1 MKRKPKSI
9 SAGTASRL
17 SQMKNESIQNRSV
30 KISAE
35 TRELY
40 KKRSRELQQ
49 DVTQDPDIPRLP
61 TEKWELGEVGKFY
74 RPLKTAVSV
83 RIDNDVLA
91 WLKSKG
97 EGHLTRIN
105 EILRQT
111 MSADLKH

>member
-1 MKRKPKSI
+1 
-9 SAGTASRL
+9 
-17 SQMKNESIQNRSV
+17 MKNESIRNRSV

-35 TRELY
+35 TREIY
-40 KKRSRELQQ
+40 EKRSREVEK
-49 DVTQDPDIPRLP
+49 DSTQDPDIPRLP
-61 TEKWELGEVGKFY
+61 IEKWELGEVGKFY

-105 EILRQT
+105 EILRET
-111 MSADLKH
+111 MSADQKH